1 MTGDYIIQGG
11 LEGRAR
17 LAVLAAAMGPTTRAL
32 LDEVGIAQ
40 GARVLD
46 AGCGG
51 GDVSRELKRRVG
63 PHGSVTGLD
72 FDAAKIAIA
81 AEESAGQQGL
91 EFGAADVLK
100 EDLGGPYDIV
110 YARFLLSH
118 LHEPLAALERFVAA
132 LKPGGRLIA
141 EDVDFSGH
149 FCEPPRQSF
158 DNYVRWYEESARR
171 HGGDAGLGRRLP
183 ALFDAVGVAGVEARA
198 ANPAARSGPL
208 KQMAA
213 LTLHAIAASLVELGI
228 ASANEIDR
236 DHADLLAAA
245 EDPAVFMSVPR
256 IVQCWARKP

>member
-1 MTGDYIIQGG
+1 MTGDYIIKGG

-32 LDEVGIAQ
+32 LDDVGIVQ

-63 PHGSVTGLD
+63 ARGHVTGLD
-72 FDAAKIAIA
+72 FDAAKVAIA

-91 EFGAADVLK
+91 QFRAADVLK
-100 EDLGGPYDIV
+100 DDLGGPYDVV

-118 LHEPLAALERFVAA
+118 LHDPAAALARFVAV
-132 LKPGGRLIA
+132 LKPGGLLIC

-149 FCEPPRQSF
+149 FCDPPRLSF
-158 DNYVRWYEESARR
+158 DNYVRWYEESASR
-171 HGGDAGLGRRLP
+171 HGADARLGRRLP
-183 ALFDAVGVAGVEARA
+183 SLFDAAGLKDIGARA
-198 ANPAARSGPL
+198 ANPASRSGPL

-213 LTLHAIAASLVELGI
+213 LTLHAIAGSLIELGI
-228 ASANEIDR
+228 AGETEIAR
-236 DHADLLAAA
+236 DHADLVAAA
-245 EDPAVFMSVPR
+245 NDPSVFMSVPR
-256 IVQCWARKP
+256 IGQCWGRKA